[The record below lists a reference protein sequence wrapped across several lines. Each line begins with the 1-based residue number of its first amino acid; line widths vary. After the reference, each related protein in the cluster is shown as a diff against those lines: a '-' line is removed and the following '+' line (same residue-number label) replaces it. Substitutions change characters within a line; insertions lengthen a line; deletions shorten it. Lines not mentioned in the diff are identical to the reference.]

1 MSKDKMGVLASA
13 VINNG
18 FYFTEISYYMQS
30 ECKFKIRNVF
40 PVRYVT
46 ETVLL
51 SPEEFWAVLH
61 ARHSGDSLHSKH
73 KGRGYLSLQIQDPFK
88 RWIEILNFEESEI

>member
-1 MSKDKMGVLASA
+1 MGVLASA

-18 FYFTEISYYMQS
+18 FYFTEISYYVQS
-30 ECKFKIRNVF
+30 ECKFKIRNVS

-51 SPEEFWAVLH
+51 SPEEF
-61 ARHSGDSLHSKH
+61 
-73 KGRGYLSLQIQDPFK
+73 
-88 RWIEILNFEESEI
+88 